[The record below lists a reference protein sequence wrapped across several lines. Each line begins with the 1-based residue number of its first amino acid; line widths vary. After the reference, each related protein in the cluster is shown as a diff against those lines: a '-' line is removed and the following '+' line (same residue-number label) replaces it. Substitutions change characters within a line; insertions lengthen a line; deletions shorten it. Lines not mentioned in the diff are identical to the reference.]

1 MQQAFHIDWVKFK
14 FHQYTMGI
22 SGSEKCINKNGET
35 QNIAKK
41 WSNWVLFFG
50 GKWLNNEKN
59 DCLGNDR

>member
-1 MQQAFHIDWVKFK
+1 
-14 FHQYTMGI
+14 MGI

>member
-1 MQQAFHIDWVKFK
+1 MIFA
-14 FHQYTMGI
+14 QYYTGDMGI